1 MPVVDRSKIRPDIL
15 KYIDDRQD
23 IRLACAVEF
32 LNLDEAKGFNLQASL
47 AKLEEYNLKY
57 YQMLASK
64 EGSIEDFYGVLTE
77 REIEMLTK
85 FYRFSVNYS
94 AKIEREQHP
103 LPPDIKIEEV
113 DIDGVPAEWQIIP
126 GSNEE
131 RVLLYLHGGGFILN
145 SPKNYRTFTV
155 DLARQSNMKVLSL
168 DYPLA
173 PEHPF
178 PAALEAIVNSY
189 RWLLSEGF
197 EPKNV
202 VIAGDSAGANLTLVT
217 LLKLRDDGFPLPL
230 GAVVISPPTI
240 YTNDNTTMHKN
251 APTDPIL
258 GDIGV
263 FWWNTEYLA
272 GADVRNPS
280 ISPLLADLR
289 GLPPILI
296 QVSTSEML
304 YDNSTR
310 FAKRAQEAGVD
321 VILQS
326 WDDTLHVF
334 QFFGIYDF
342 PEAREALDKIG
353 EYIQKLFS

>member
-1 MPVVDRSKIRPDIL
+1 MPIVDRSKLRPEIIKFLDV
-15 KYIDDRQD
+15 RQE
-23 IRLACAVEF
+23 IGLAGTEEF
-32 LNLDEAKGFNLQASL
+32 LKLDEAKEFNLQAHL

-57 YQMLASK
+57 YQMLSSK
-64 EGSIEDFYGVLTE
+64 KGSLGDFYQVLTDK
-77 REIEMLTK
+77 EIEMLTK
-85 FYRFSVNYS
+85 FYRFSVNY
-94 AKIEREQHP
+94 AHKIEREQHP

-113 DIDGVPAEWQIIP
+113 DIDGIPAEWQIIP
-126 GSNEE
+126 GSNED
-131 RVLLYLHGGGFILN
+131 RVLIYLHGGGFILN
-145 SPKNYRTFTV
+145 SPKNYRTFTIE
-155 DLARQSNMKVLSL
+155 LARQSNMKILSL

-173 PEHPF
+173 PEHPY
-178 PAALEAIVNSY
+178 PAALEASVNAY
-189 RWLLSEGF
+189 QWVLSKGY

-217 LLKLRDDGFPLPL
+217 LLKLRDDGVPLPL

-240 YTNDNTTMHKN
+240 YTNDHTTKHEN

-263 FWWNTEYLA
+263 FWWETEFIA
-272 GADVRNPS
+272 GADVQDPL
-280 ISPLLADLR
+280 ISPLLADLKD
-289 GLPPILI
+289 LPPILI

-321 VILQS
+321 VTLQS

-334 QFFGIYDF
+334 QLFGIYDL
-342 PEAREALDKIG
+342 PEAREANDKIG
-353 EYIQKLFS
+353 EFIHKLFT